1 MSDDPEDCEY
11 CANGLRG
18 SCPYWYQDPHTKEWF
33 HQKDFTRKTVVQNIE
48 EALWGIIPRTPDGK
62 GNNKGDW
69 VGGDGGGGGGSGRGS
84 RGGNRKDKRDK
95 RNKDRDRDGYYDS
108 DW

>member
-48 EALWGIIPRTPDGK
+48 EARWGVIPRTPDDK
-62 GNNKGDW
+62 GGNKGDW
-69 VGGDGGGGGGSGRGS
+69 VGGDGGGGGGRGG